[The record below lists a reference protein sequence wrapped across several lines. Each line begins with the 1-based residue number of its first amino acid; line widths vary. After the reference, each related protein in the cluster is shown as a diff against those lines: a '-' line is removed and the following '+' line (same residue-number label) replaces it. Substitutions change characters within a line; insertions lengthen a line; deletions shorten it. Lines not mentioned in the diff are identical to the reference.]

1 MSSIKS
7 IVNNL
12 YSWIKEI
19 NIYILRMFKNNLF
32 NDMKITVIL
41 WEDSVSMLFV
51 ELYSSGVLIYS
62 SLLGVS
68 DLLSS

>member
-12 YSWIKEI
+12 YSWTKEI

-62 SLLGVS
+62 YLLGVS

>member
-62 SLLGVS
+62 YLLGVS